1 MSLINIFS
9 EFHEAII
16 GGLIVTLKLCLI
28 IWISGITLGTV
39 LGIAGA
45 KWPRSVGFPSRT
57 ASFILSCI
65 PVLAFLFWLH
75 YPLQALLSI
84 VVNPFYTAAVA
95 LSIINILVVS
105 DMVRGV
111 LREYPLQY
119 LAAAKIC
126 GLTSAQTLR
135 HIQLPIVLRQILPNL
150 LVSQVYI
157 LQATLFASLISVDE
171 IFRVTQRINAII
183 YKPVEIY
190 TALAILFLFICLPLN
205 GLALWLRKRYTREL
219 SEI

>member
-1 MSLINIFS
+1 MSIIDIFS

-16 GGLIVTLKLCLI
+16 SGLTVTLKLCLI
-28 IWISGITLGTV
+28 IWISGITLGAV
-39 LGIAGA
+39 LGFAGS
-45 KWPRSVGFPSRT
+45 KWQYTIGFSSRVI
-57 ASFILSCI
+57 SFILSGI

-84 VVNPFYTAAVA
+84 VVNPFYTAAAA
-95 LSIINILVVS
+95 LSIINIFVVS

-111 LREYPLQY
+111 LKDYPSQY
-119 LAAAKIC
+119 LAAAKIY
-126 GLTSAQTLR
+126 GLNSAQTFT
-135 HIQLPIVLRQILPNL
+135 HIQLPIVLRQVLPNL
-150 LVSQVYI
+150 LVSQVYM

-171 IFRVTQRINAII
+171 IFRIAQRINATI

-190 TALAILFLFICLPLN
+190 TALAMLFLLICLPLN
-205 GLALWLRKRYTREL
+205 GLALWLRKRFTRDL